1 MKSRSD
7 IDKTRI
13 ESVVDPICRAHGVEL
28 VEVVY
33 AREAGGAVLRV
44 LIDRERPSGADP
56 KPGSG
61 VTLDDCK
68 AVSRD
73 IGTALD
79 AEDES
84 LPSARYRLEVG
95 SPRLDRPLVRPRDF
109 ERFAGEQVK
118 VQTTAEIPGAEPER
132 RRFSGVLKGIDGQ
145 LVQLEE
151 VSPAVSGEKAGTRV
165 LSIPLDTIQKAHLV
179 PRFG

>member
-33 AREAGGAVLRV
+33 AREPGGAVLRI
-44 LIDRERPSGADP
+44 LIDRERPGLIEADGTP

-61 VTLDDCK
+61 VTLEDCK

-79 AEDES
+79 VNEDA

-95 SPRLDRPLVRPRDF
+95 SPGLDRPLVRPRDF
-109 ERFAGEQVK
+109 ERFAGAQVK
-118 VQTTAEIPGAEPER
+118 VQTRAEIEGAEPER
-132 RRFSGVLKGIDGQ
+132 RRFSGILRGIDGQ
-145 LVQLEE
+145 VVKLEDI
-151 VSPAVSGEKAGTRV
+151 SPAGTRV